1 MDVGTVRRLTGE
13 STDRAGR
20 RRAAR
25 FVDALRDDEGLA
37 PGGVRLDQRL
47 DLAEPRGVGVIAD
60 HQAEQ
65 RIAELRELFRRHG
78 DRLVAVGLL
87 EAEPLR
93 HARSRQAERGA
104 QHDQSAGATAR
115 VHHATPRSW
124 LSAPVRANAGSA
136 ASGAAIASAPTN
148 R

>member
-1 MDVGTVRRLTGE
+1 M
-13 STDRAGR
+13 
-20 RRAAR
+20 
-25 FVDALRDDEGLA
+25 
-37 PGGVRLDQRL
+37 
-47 DLAEPRGVGVIAD
+47 IAD

-65 RIAELRELFRRHG
+65 RIAELRELLRGHG
-78 DRLVAVGLL
+78 DGLVAVGVL
-87 EAEPLR
+87 EPEPLGDGR
-93 HARSRQAERGA
+93 GRQAERGA